1 MESFF
6 GMNKETR
13 KHTIETIISVL
24 YTAIASAIAAWIVLP
39 TDSDVVKAI
48 VTLIATIIDAYIEL
62 HEALYMNNDFTEE
75 GVEGTA
81 LTRRLKGE
89 DNDVE

>member
-1 MESFF
+1 
-6 GMNKETR
+6 MNKETR
-13 KHTIETIISVL
+13 KHTIETIVSVL

-62 HEALYMNNDFTEE
+62 HEALYMNNDYTEE

-89 DNDVE
+89 DDDVE

>member
-1 MESFF
+1 MESIF

-13 KHTIETIISVL
+13 KRTIETIVSVL

-62 HEALYMNNDFTEE
+62 HEALYMNNDYTEE